1 MKILLFD
8 DDKSTIDMLLSTI
21 DWESLGFDDFATV
34 YSIAQAKT
42 DFIENGP
49 ADIMVCDIEA
59 PGGTGLDLLR
69 WVRENGYGTENIFLT
84 NYDSFAFASEAIK
97 LDCVEYIL
105 KMSPISDVENAVRRA
120 INRVSV
126 KNRLHAFE
134 EKAEQEKT
142 ADASRA
148 KDLPVFPEEQWTA
161 LLGEGEKGPLFQSIQ
176 SYLNELSA
184 AGCADR
190 TGLLRFSHAYL
201 HMLVSVLEQSGIA
214 ANIIFGEGSAV
225 RLFSA
230 ALDSPFHMLQW
241 ADYSLGVTVRELAA
255 AGGSAPVIEQIR
267 NYLDSH
273 YTERISRGELASKF
287 FLSQD
292 YLSHAFSSRYGLTIP
307 EYINRKRIGKAREEL
322 DRGKNVTEAASEA
335 GFDNMSYFSTLFK
348 KMTGES
354 PSDYLRRVKN
364 SMQS

>member
-8 DDKSTIDMLLSTI
+8 DDKSTVDMLLSTI
-21 DWESLGFDDFATV
+21 DWASLGFDDFAAV
-34 YSIAQAKT
+34 YSVAQAKN

-49 ADIMVCDIEA
+49 ADVMVCDIEA

-69 WVRENGYGTENIFLT
+69 WVRENGYSTENIFLT

-105 KMSPISDVENAVRRA
+105 KMSPISDVEKAVRRA

-126 KNRLHAFE
+126 KNRLQAFE
-134 EKAEQEKT
+134 EKAEQESN
-142 ADASRA
+142 AAPPRINE
-148 KDLPVFPEEQWTA
+148 LPEFPEEGWMA
-161 LLGEGEKGPLFQSIQ
+161 LLREGEKGPLFKSIQ
-176 SYLNELSA
+176 TYLNKLDA

-190 TGLLRFSHAYL
+190 IGLLRFSHAYL
-201 HMLVSVLEQSGIA
+201 HMLVSVLEQNGIA
-214 ANIIFGEGSAV
+214 ANVIFGDGAAV
-225 RLFSA
+225 RLFSV

-241 ADYSLGVTVRELAA
+241 ADYSLSATVRELAE

-267 NYLDSH
+267 SYLDSH
-273 YTERISRGELASKF
+273 YTERISRSELASRF

-292 YLSHAFSSRYGLTIP
+292 YLSHAFSSRYGVTIP
-307 EYINRKRIGKAREEL
+307 EYINRKRIGKARDEL

-335 GFDNMSYFSTLFK
+335 GFDNLSYFSTLFK
-348 KMTGES
+348 KITGES
-354 PSDYLRRVKN
+354 PSDYIRSVKK
-364 SMQS
+364 